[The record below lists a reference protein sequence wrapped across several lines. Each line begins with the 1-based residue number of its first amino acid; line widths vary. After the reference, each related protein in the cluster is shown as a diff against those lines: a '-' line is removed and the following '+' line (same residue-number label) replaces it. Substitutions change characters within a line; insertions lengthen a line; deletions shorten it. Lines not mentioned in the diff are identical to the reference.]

1 SGTCID
7 FNSQEVDLYI
17 VGTEEGK
24 VLEYSSL
31 HKEKI
36 LTIFDAH
43 SLPIYSIKWNP
54 FFKRIFITCSAD
66 FSVKIWDHRYK
77 NPLIVYELS
86 APVCDVQWAPFS
98 STVFAALTLDGNIHI
113 YDIYLNIAKPL
124 CVQNVILKKKLRITH
139 VCFSPFFPILVV
151 GDEKGSI
158 SSFKLSP
165 NLRSLQ
171 RDNTLGS
178 ISILNKETFEQDKI
192 RNILSQEAELNPE
205 LVETNRKNYKFERIY
220 VKKTEVDQDEDEE
233 EKNPKKNK

>member
-1 SGTCID
+1 M
-7 FNSQEVDLYI
+7 
-17 VGTEEGK
+17 
-24 VLEYSSL
+24 
-31 HKEKI
+31 
-36 LTIFDAH
+36 
-43 SLPIYSIKWNP
+43 
-54 FFKRIFITCSAD
+54 
-66 FSVKIWDHRYK
+66 
-77 NPLIVYELS
+77 
-86 APVCDVQWAPFS
+86 
-98 STVFAALTLDGNIHI
+98 
-113 YDIYLNIAKPL
+113 
-124 CVQNVILKKKLRITH
+124 CVQNVILKKKRRITH

-151 GDEKGSI
+151 GDEKLDLHLALKKINFFFNRGSI